1 VVALQLLAHVLILE
15 WKKKNSYLLSYC
27 EVGLSSLGLFYLLI
41 AENGEIYLLSVKINV
56 IKDHRTQIN
65 YQTLAA

>member
-1 VVALQLLAHVLILE
+1 
-15 WKKKNSYLLSYC
+15 
-27 EVGLSSLGLFYLLI
+27 VGLSSLGLFYLLI